1 MSRRLMSNN
10 TPLDLSMLENNST
23 SNMIMDGGTG
33 SKGAHEV
40 KSSSKVSITQIYK
53 SQEKL
58 Q

>member
-1 MSRRLMSNN
+1 MSNN